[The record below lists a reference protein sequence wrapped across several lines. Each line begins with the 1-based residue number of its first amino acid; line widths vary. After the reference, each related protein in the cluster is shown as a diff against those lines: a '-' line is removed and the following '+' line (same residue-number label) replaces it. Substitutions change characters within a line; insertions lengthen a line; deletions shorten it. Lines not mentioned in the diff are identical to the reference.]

1 MELGNNVVKNKFQ
14 LSKNCRGENIEVE
27 ATFLTQ
33 QCLEESEDKNTS
45 GDRQHLVPARKD
57 LETTEVLKVIN
68 IHSVQIGSVKNH

>member
-1 MELGNNVVKNKFQ
+1 MELGNNIVKNKFQ

-45 GDRQHLVPARKD
+45 ADSKERSWDYRSPQSH
-57 LETTEVLKVIN
+57 
-68 IHSVQIGSVKNH
+68 